1 MLLSLCLGGTRVE
14 GTFSLNGLWR
24 LKLASSGMEF
34 PLLLAAIQKQSFITN
49 YKYICIVNDIKPL
62 KRCPKN
68 NFQSG
73 SCKLGFTNNSLED
86 DLIEFA

>member
-1 MLLSLCLGGTRVE
+1 
-14 GTFSLNGLWR
+14 
-24 LKLASSGMEF
+24 MEF

-86 DLIEFA
+86 DLIEFAYISIFYHYSKYFKSAPKFFNRDHKFY